1 MAAVLDLSISHAAN
15 PLLHSPFELV
25 LLEILAHQLVISCME
40 IEEASEVAGVG
51 FRPRLIGQKKDKKL
65 YPIPPK
71 RGRIKRRIL
80 AKLWRVLS
88 WGNRRVVVCICNLTR
103 GSSVIQS

>member
-1 MAAVLDLSISHAAN
+1 MAAVLDLSISHAAD

-40 IEEASEVAGVG
+40 IEEASDAAGVG
-51 FRPRLIGQKKDKKL
+51 FRPRSVQKKDKKL
-65 YPIPPK
+65 YSIPPK

-88 WGNRRVVVCICNLTR
+88 WGNRRVIVCISNLTR